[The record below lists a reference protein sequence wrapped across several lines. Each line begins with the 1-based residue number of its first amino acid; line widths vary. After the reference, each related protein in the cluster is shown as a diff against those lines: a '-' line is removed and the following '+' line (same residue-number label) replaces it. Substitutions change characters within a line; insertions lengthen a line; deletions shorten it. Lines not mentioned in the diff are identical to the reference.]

1 MWSNEEGTEPQYTF
15 TCDGEGSFRLPSAL
29 QLWENQHTV
38 HLAVSNGYTVQVHT
52 LQNAEGCLKDKVVF
66 DSVVSVVKM
75 RLFFAECLFL
85 FFLRLFSSLR
95 NEEHAVLGCSEM
107 QCFFV
112 FFKI

>member
-52 LQNAEGCLKDKVVF
+52 LHDAEGCLKDKVVF

-75 RLFFAECLFL
+75 CLFFDERLFF
-85 FFLRLFSSLR
+85 LFSS
-95 NEEHAVLGCSEM
+95 
-107 QCFFV
+107 FF
-112 FFKI
+112 FFEK